1 MTPKFFYFD
10 MGNVLLNFSH
20 ERACRQIAEVFRA
33 AGGACEAG
41 EVRQFVFESDL
52 EDLYETGRV
61 TAAEFHERLC
71 ERFGARPALAD
82 VERAAGEIFEVNA
95 AIKPIVAALLHTRRR
110 LGVLSNTNE
119 VHWRIVTDGRYGLM
133 RDAFSMHALSFEIG
147 AMKPDAAIFERAA
160 ELAGVA
166 PREIFYVDDIPG
178 HVAAARKVGFD
189 AVQYTTAAALA
200 EELRGRGV
208 GINL

>member
-20 ERACRQIAEVFRA
+20 ERACRQIAELFRA
-33 AGGACEAG
+33 AGGTCQADD
-41 EVRQFVFESDL
+41 VRTFVFESDL
-52 EDLYETGRV
+52 EDQSETGRV
-61 TAAEFHERLC
+61 TTAELYERLC
-71 ERFGARPALAD
+71 RQFGARPALGE

-95 AIKPIVAALLHTRRR
+95 TIKPIVAALLHTRRR

-119 VHWRIVTDGRYGLM
+119 VHWRTVTDGRYGLL
-133 RDAFSMHALSFEIG
+133 RDAFSVYALSFEIG
-147 AMKPDAAIFERAA
+147 AMKPDATIFVRAA

-178 HVAAARKVGFD
+178 HVAAARQVGFD

-200 EELRGRGV
+200 GELRQRGV
-208 GINL
+208 GMNL